1 MKAGVLAL
9 QGDFREHA
17 AVLADCGATPVLV
30 RTPEELATVECL
42 AIPGGESTTIGRLA
56 RHHGLV
62 GPIHERAA
70 AGMPVLGTCAGMIV
84 MAKDVVDGD
93 PVLDLMDLRVVRNGY
108 GRQVDSFEADVGLS
122 DLGQIRAV
130 FIRAPVVES
139 VGDGVNV
146 LAVHD
151 GRAVVCEQG
160 NLLASAFHPEL
171 VGDVRLHRR
180 FLEKVG

>member
-1 MKAGVLAL
+1 M
-9 QGDFREHA
+9 
-17 AVLADCGATPVLV
+17 LV

-56 RHHGLV
+56 RLHGLV
-62 GPIHERAA
+62 EPIRERAA
-70 AGMPVLGTCAGMIV
+70 AEMPVLGTCAGMIV
-84 MAKDVVDGD
+84 MAKDVADGD

-108 GRQVDSFEADVGLS
+108 GRQADSFEANVEVS
-122 DLGQIRAV
+122 DLGTIRAV

-139 VGDGVNV
+139 VGEGVNV
-146 LAVHD
+146 LAEHD